1 MLSLLSVSKT
11 FPSGDGVITAVDNVS
26 LHVSSGEFVALVGRS
41 GSGKTTLL
49 NLIGG
54 LDVPDSGT
62 VSVNGT
68 DISRMKEKKLTLF
81 RRKNIGCVFQFFNLV
96 PELTAWENI
105 LFPCPACRD
114 KARHRQNEQHRFA
127 SRNRGPGSLTRPPG
141 FPGRR
146 TAEGRP

>member
-68 DISRMKEKKLTLF
+68 DISR
-81 RRKNIGCVFQFFNLV
+81 
-96 PELTAWENI
+96 
-105 LFPCPACRD
+105 
-114 KARHRQNEQHRFA
+114 
-127 SRNRGPGSLTRPPG
+127 
-141 FPGRR
+141 
-146 TAEGRP
+146 